1 MIGKIL
7 VYIFFA
13 TAVFS
18 SISFFLAHLGKE
30 KFLKLGRLF
39 YHLTAAGILATGA
52 YLMYL
57 ILTHQ
62 FQFAYVWEQSNTEL
76 QLPLLMSTFYSGQE
90 GSFMLWL
97 TMTAV
102 IGIFLLN
109 YVSKGD
115 RLEPQVMSIFSLIVA
130 FLAFI
135 LILKSPF
142 LFVWEKFA
150 GDVEFG
156 FVPQEGRGLNPL
168 LQNFWITI
176 HPPTLFLGF
185 SSLAAPFCFA
195 IGTLMKNRYND
206 WIKFSMPWLLF
217 SGMVLGLGIMMGGY
231 WAYGV
236 LGWGGYWAWD
246 PVENSSFIP
255 WLIIVASIHTMIAQK
270 RTGGYKK
277 TNLILCITAYLLVLY
292 STFLTRSGIL
302 GDSSVHSF
310 VDPGYEVYLSLIVF
324 ISVFILISITAI
336 LYRYR
341 ELKALNSETNKMLS
355 RESTLFIGSI
365 TLCAAAL
372 VIFAGTTWPIFQK
385 GTIDQEFYNRMNLP
399 IAILIALINGI
410 SLLLKWKQNDER
422 RFFKSILF
430 PLTLSFIITMGLVF
444 VGVQDFLIALFA
456 LASLFTFFVNA
467 ELAVNAFRK
476 NKSYTGAYIAHIGIA
491 LIFLGIIGSSKYSK
505 EENLSL
511 ELNMPQNA
519 FGYTLTYIG
528 ATPFQDP
535 NNKTDTKYHF
545 NVKVEKD
552 NQEML
557 LQPVMYYS
565 EYSKGLMKNPDI
577 ANFVTKDFYLSPMG
591 LVEPELFSDDE
602 LIELKKGEEKKIG
615 NVNVQF
621 NDFDFGNI
629 DKGGKEIQSGNY
641 TIGAVIKVKDSK
653 YTETLEPK
661 IKYTEGNP
669 EYLVAKITGNDIY
682 NFYFV
687 KMIVK
692 GEDQGGPTATIAV
705 VNNKNASLTPKAD
718 ETLVLT
724 ASVKPFI
731 NVLWTGTLVL
741 VLGFFISILRRR
753 KELSKYTV

>member
-1 MIGKIL
+1 MTGKIL
-7 VYIFFA
+7 IHIFFV
-13 TAVFS
+13 TAM
-18 SISFFLAHLGKE
+18 ISCLSFYMVHLGKE
-30 KFLKLGRLF
+30 KYLKFGRLF
-39 YHLTAAGILATGA
+39 FHVTAVGILSTSA
-52 YLMYL
+52 YFMYL

-62 FQFAYVWEQSNTEL
+62 FQFAYIWEQSSTDL

-97 TMTAV
+97 TMTAI

-115 RLEPQVMSIFSLIVA
+115 RLEPQVMSVFTLILA
-130 FLAFI
+130 FLSFI

-142 LFVWEKFA
+142 LYVWEKFA
-150 GDVEFG
+150 GDVEIG
-156 FVPQEGRGLNPL
+156 FMPPEGRGLNPL
-168 LQNFWITI
+168 LQNYWIVI

-217 SGMVLGLGIMMGGY
+217 SGMILGLGIMMGGY

-255 WLIIVASIHTMIAQK
+255 WLVIVAAIHTMIAQK

-277 TNLILCITAYLLVLY
+277 TNLMLCISAYLLVLY

-310 VDPGYEVYLSLIVF
+310 VDPGFEVYVALIVF
-324 ISVFILISITAI
+324 ISLFTLIAIAAI

-341 ELKALNSETNKMLS
+341 ELKSLNAETNKMLS

-372 VIFAGTTWPIFQK
+372 VILAGTSWPIFSK
-385 GTIDQEFYNRMNLP
+385 GSIDAEFYNKMNLP

-410 SLLLKWKQNDER
+410 SLLLKWKQNDEKK
-422 RFFKSILF
+422 FFVSLIF
-430 PLTLSFIITMGLVF
+430 PLTLAFVVTIGLVI

-456 LASLFTFFVNA
+456 LAALFTFFVNA

-476 NKSYTGAYIAHIGIA
+476 NKSSIGAYIAHIGIA
-491 LIFLGIIGSSKYSK
+491 LIFLGIIASSKYSK

-511 ELNMPQNA
+511 ELNKPVDA
-519 FGYTLTYIG
+519 FGYTLTYLG

-535 NNKTDTKYHF
+535 NNQRDTKYHF
-545 NVKVEKD
+545 NVRIEKD
-552 NQEML
+552 NKELL

-577 ANFVTKDFYLSPMG
+577 ANFATKDFYLSPMG
-591 LVEPELFSDDE
+591 LVEPEVFAENE
-602 LIELKKGEEKKIG
+602 LHELKKGEEKKIDDLTI
-615 NVNVQF
+615 QF
-621 NDFDFGNI
+621 TDFDFGNI
-629 DKGGKEIQSGNY
+629 EMGGKEIQTGNY
-641 TIGAVIKVKDSK
+641 TIGALLKVKDSK
-653 YTETLEPK
+653 YTENLEPR
-661 IKYTEGNP
+661 IKYTDGNP
-669 EYLVAKITGNDIY
+669 EYLTARITGNDKY
-682 NFYFV
+682 SFYFV
-687 KMIVK
+687 KMSIK
-692 GEDQGGPTATIAV
+692 GEDQGGATATIAV
-705 VNNKNASLTPKAD
+705 VNNLNKSDTPKAD

-724 ASVKPFI
+724 ASIKPFI
-731 NVLWTGTLVL
+731 NILWTGTGVL
-741 VLGFFISILRRR
+741 VLGFFLSILKRR
-753 KELSKYTV
+753 KELRG

>member
-1 MIGKIL
+1 MIGKFL
-7 VYIFFA
+7 VYIFFT
-13 TAVFS
+13 TALLS

-30 KFLKLGRLF
+30 KFLKFGRVF
-39 YHLTAAGILATGA
+39 YHLTAAGILSTAA

-62 FQFAYVWEQSNTEL
+62 FQFAYVWEQSSTDL
-76 QLPLLMSTFYSGQE
+76 QTPLLMSTFYSGQE
-90 GSFMLWL
+90 GSFMLW
-97 TMTAV
+97 TTWTAI
-102 IGIFLLN
+102 IGIFLLH

-115 RLEPQVMSIFSLIVA
+115 RLEPQVMSIFTLIVT

-142 LFVWEKFA
+142 LYVWEKFA
-150 GDVEFG
+150 GDVEAG
-156 FVPQEGRGLNPL
+156 FIPQQGRGLNPL
-168 LQNFWITI
+168 LQNFWIVI

-217 SGMVLGLGIMMGGY
+217 SGMILGLGIMMGGY

-255 WLIIVASIHTMIAQK
+255 WLVIVASIHTMIAQK

-277 TNLILCITAYLLVLY
+277 TNLILCISAYLLVLY

-310 VDPGYEVYLSLIVF
+310 VDPGYEVYLALVVF
-324 ISVFILISITAI
+324 ISLFTLISVVAI
-336 LYRYR
+336 LYRYKQ
-341 ELKALNSETNKMLS
+341 LKALSSETNKMLS

-372 VIFAGTTWPIFQK
+372 VILAGTSWPIFSK
-385 GTIDQEFYNRMNLP
+385 GTIDAQFYNKMNLP

-410 SLLLKWKQNDER
+410 SLLLKWKQNDEKS
-422 RFFKSILF
+422 FFKSLLF
-430 PLTLSFIITMGLVF
+430 PLTLAFVVTIGLVI

-456 LASLFTFFVNA
+456 LAALFTFFVNA

-476 NKSYTGAYIAHIGIA
+476 NKSSIGAYIAHVGLA
-491 LIFLGIIGSSKYSK
+491 LVFLGIIASSKYSR

-511 ELNMPQNA
+511 ELNKPVVA
-519 FGYTLTYIG
+519 FGYTLTYLG
-528 ATPFQDP
+528 ATPFEDP

-545 NVKVEKD
+545 NVRVEKD
-552 NQEML
+552 NKELL

-577 ANFVTKDFYLSPMG
+577 ANFATKDFYLSPMG
-591 LVEPELFSDDE
+591 LVEPEVFSEDQ
-602 LIELKKGEEKKIG
+602 LHELKKGEEIKIG
-615 NVNVQF
+615 DVTVQF

-629 DKGGKEIQSGNY
+629 EKGGKEIQSGNY
-641 TIGAVIKVKDSK
+641 TIGSVLKVKDSK

-661 IKYTEGNP
+661 IKYTDGNP
-669 EYLVAKITGNDIY
+669 EYMAARISGNDKY
-682 NFYFV
+682 SFYFV
-687 KMIVK
+687 KMSIK
-692 GEDQGGPTATIAV
+692 GEEEGGATATIAV
-705 VNNKNASLTPKAD
+705 VNNKDTSPAPKAD

-724 ASVKPFI
+724 ASIKPFI
-731 NVLWTGTLVL
+731 NILWTGTGILVF
-741 VLGFFISILRRR
+741 GFFLSILKRR
-753 KELSKYTV
+753 KELKM

>member
-1 MIGKIL
+1 MIGKVL
-7 VYIFFA
+7 VYIFFT
-13 TAVFS
+13 TALLSCV
-18 SISFFLAHLGKE
+18 SFFLTHLGKE
-30 KFLKLGRLF
+30 KFLKFGRIF
-39 YHLTAAGILATGA
+39 YHLTAAGILATAA
-52 YLMYL
+52 YMMYL

-62 FQFAYVWEQSNTEL
+62 FQFAYIWEQSNTEL

-97 TMTAV
+97 TMTSI

-115 RLEPQVMSIFSLIVA
+115 RLEPQVMTIFSLIVA
-130 FLAFI
+130 FLSFI

-142 LFVWEKFA
+142 LYVWERFA
-150 GDVEFG
+150 GDVEVG
-156 FVPQEGRGLNPL
+156 FVPLEGRGLNPL

-217 SGMVLGLGIMMGGY
+217 SAMVLGLGIMMGGY

-255 WLIIVASIHTMIAQK
+255 WLIIVAAIHTMIAQK

-277 TNLILCITAYLLVLY
+277 TNLILCIISYLLVLY

-324 ISVFILISITAI
+324 ISLFTLISLASI
-336 LYRYR
+336 LYRYK
-341 ELKALNSETNKMLS
+341 ELRALNAETNKMLS

-422 RFFKSILF
+422 TFFKSLLF
-430 PLTLSFIITMGLVF
+430 PLTLAFVVTVGLVF
-444 VGVQDFLIALFA
+444 AGVQDFLIALFA

-476 NKSYTGAYIAHIGIA
+476 KKSSIGAYIAHLGIA
-491 LIFLGIIGSSKYSK
+491 LVFLGIIASSKYSR

-519 FGYTLTYIG
+519 FGYTLTYMG

-535 NNKTDTKYHF
+535 SNETDTKYHF

-552 NQEML
+552 NKEML
-557 LQPVMYYS
+557 LKPVMYYS
-565 EYSKGLMKNPDI
+565 EYSKGIMKNPDI

-591 LVEPELFSDDE
+591 LVEPQLFSEDE
-602 LIELKKGEEKKIG
+602 LIELKQGEVKKVG
-615 NVNVQF
+615 NVTVQF

-641 TIGAVIKVKDSK
+641 TIGAIIKVKDSK

-669 EYLVAKITGNDIY
+669 EYLVAKITGNDTY

-687 KMIVK
+687 KMAVK
-692 GEDQGGPTATIAV
+692 GEVDGGPTATIAV

-731 NVLWTGTLVL
+731 NVLWTGTVVL
-741 VLGFFISILRRR
+741 VLGFFLSILKRR
-753 KELSKYTV
+753 KELSK

>member
-1 MIGKIL
+1 MIGKVL

-18 SISFFLAHLGKE
+18 CISFFLAHLGKE
-30 KFLKLGRLF
+30 KFLKFGRIF
-39 YHLTAAGILATGA
+39 YHLTAAGILATAA
-52 YLMYL
+52 YMMYL

-62 FQFAYVWEQSNTEL
+62 FQFAYIWEQSNSEL

-109 YVSKGD
+109 YVSRGD
-115 RLEPQVMSIFSLIVA
+115 RLEPQVMTIFSLIVA
-130 FLAFI
+130 FLSFI

-142 LFVWEKFA
+142 LYVWEKFA
-150 GDVEFG
+150 GDVEVG
-156 FVPQEGRGLNPL
+156 FVPLDGRGLNPL

-217 SGMVLGLGIMMGGY
+217 SAMILGLGIMMGGY

-255 WLIIVASIHTMIAQK
+255 WLVIVAAIHTMIAQK

-324 ISVFILISITAI
+324 ISLFTLISITAI
-336 LYRYR
+336 LYRYK
-341 ELKALNSETNKMLS
+341 ELRALNAETNKMLS

-422 RFFKSILF
+422 TFFRSLLF
-430 PLTLSFIITMGLVF
+430 PLTLAFVVTIGLVF

-476 NKSYTGAYIAHIGIA
+476 KKSSIGAYVAHLGIA
-491 LIFLGIIGSSKYSK
+491 LVFLGIIASSKYSR

-511 ELNMPQNA
+511 ELNRPQNA
-519 FGYTLTYIG
+519 FGYTLTYMG

-545 NVKVEKD
+545 NVKVERD
-552 NQEML
+552 NKEML

-591 LVEPELFSDDE
+591 LVEPELFSEDE

-615 NVNVQF
+615 NVSVQF

-641 TIGAVIKVKDSK
+641 TIGAIIKVKDTK

-661 IKYTEGNP
+661 IKYTEGNA

-687 KMIVK
+687 KMTVK
-692 GEDQGGPTATIAV
+692 GEDDGGPTATIAV
-705 VNNKNASLTPKAD
+705 VNSKNGSLTPKAD

-731 NVLWTGTLVL
+731 NVLWTGTVVL
-741 VLGFFISILRRR
+741 VLGFFLSILKRRR
-753 KELSKYTV
+753 ELRM

>member
-1 MIGKIL
+1 MIGKGL
-7 VYIFFA
+7 TYIFFT
-13 TAVFS
+13 TALLS
-18 SISFFLAHLGKE
+18 CISFFLVHLGKE
-30 KFLKLGRLF
+30 KFLKFGRLF
-39 YHLTAAGILATGA
+39 YHLTAIGILSTAA

-62 FQFAYVWEQSNTEL
+62 FQFAYVWEQSSTDL

-97 TMTAV
+97 TMTSI

-115 RLEPQVMSIFSLIVA
+115 RLEPQVMTIFSLIVA

-142 LFVWEKFA
+142 LYVWEKFA
-150 GDVEFG
+150 GDVEVG
-156 FVPQEGRGLNPL
+156 FIPPEGRGLNPL
-168 LQNFWITI
+168 LQNYWIVI

-217 SGMVLGLGIMMGGY
+217 SGMILGLGIMMGGY

-255 WLIIVASIHTMIAQK
+255 WLVIVAAIHTMIAQK

-324 ISVFILISITAI
+324 ISLFTLISITAI
-336 LYRYR
+336 LYRYK

-372 VIFAGTTWPIFQK
+372 VILAGTSWPLFSK
-385 GTIDQEFYNRMNLP
+385 GSIDAEFYNKMNLP

-410 SLLLKWKQNDER
+410 SLLLKWKQNDEKN
-422 RFFKSILF
+422 FFKSLLF
-430 PLTLSFIITMGLVF
+430 PLTLAFVVTVGLVI
-444 VGVQDFLIALFA
+444 VGVKDFLIALFA
-456 LASLFTFFVNA
+456 LAALFTFFVNA

-476 NKSYTGAYIAHIGIA
+476 NKSSIGAYIAHLGLA
-491 LIFLGIIGSSKYSK
+491 LIFLGIIASSKYSQ

-511 ELNMPQNA
+511 ELNKPVTA
-519 FGYTLTYIG
+519 FGYTLTYLG
-528 ATPFQDP
+528 ATPFEDP
-535 NNKTDTKYHF
+535 NNKIDTKYHF
-545 NVKVEKD
+545 NVRVEKD
-552 NQEML
+552 NKEML

-577 ANFVTKDFYLSPMG
+577 ANFATKDFYLSPMG
-591 LVEPELFSDDE
+591 LVEPEVFAEDE
-602 LIELKKGEEKKIG
+602 LHELKKDEEKKIG
-615 NVNVQF
+615 DLTVQF

-629 DKGGKEIQSGNY
+629 QKGGEEIQSGNY
-641 TIGAVIKVKDSK
+641 TIGAVLKVKDSK

-661 IKYTEGNP
+661 IKYTDGNP
-669 EYLVAKITGNDIY
+669 EFMAAKISGNDKY

-687 KMIVK
+687 KMSVK
-692 GEDQGGPTATIAV
+692 GEEQGGATATFAI
-705 VNNKNASLTPKAD
+705 VNNKDTAPKSKAD

-724 ASVKPFI
+724 ASIKPFI
-731 NVLWTGTLVL
+731 NILWTGTGVL
-741 VLGFFISILRRR
+741 VFGFFLSILKRR
-753 KELSKYTV
+753 KELRG

>member
-1 MIGKIL
+1 MIGKVL
-7 VYIFFA
+7 VYIFFT
-13 TAVFS
+13 TALLS
-18 SISFFLAHLGKE
+18 CISFFLTHLGKE
-30 KFLKLGRLF
+30 KFLKFGRIF
-39 YHLTAAGILATGA
+39 YHLTAAGILATAA
-52 YLMYL
+52 YMMYL

-62 FQFAYVWEQSNTEL
+62 FQFAYIWEQSNTEL

-115 RLEPQVMSIFSLIVA
+115 RLEPQVMTIFSLIVA
-130 FLAFI
+130 FLSFI

-142 LFVWEKFA
+142 LYVWEKFA
-150 GDVEFG
+150 GDVELG

-217 SGMVLGLGIMMGGY
+217 SAMILGLGIMMGGY

-255 WLIIVASIHTMIAQK
+255 WLVIVAAIHTMIAQK

-324 ISVFILISITAI
+324 ISLFTLISVTAI
-336 LYRYR
+336 FYRYK
-341 ELKALNSETNKMLS
+341 ELKALNAETNKMLS

-422 RFFKSILF
+422 TFFKSLLF
-430 PLTLSFIITMGLVF
+430 PLTLAFVVTVGLVF
-444 VGVQDFLIALFA
+444 IGVQDFLIALFA

-476 NKSYTGAYIAHIGIA
+476 KKSSIGAYIAHIGIA
-491 LIFLGIIGSSKYSK
+491 LVFLGIIASSKYSK

-511 ELNMPQNA
+511 ELNRPQNA
-519 FGYTLTYIG
+519 FGYTLTYMG

-535 NNKTDTKYHF
+535 SNKTDTKYHF

-552 NQEML
+552 NKEMM

-565 EYSKGLMKNPDI
+565 EYSKGIMKNPDI

-591 LVEPELFSDDE
+591 LVEPELFSEDE
-602 LIELKKGEEKKIG
+602 LLELKKGEEKKIG
-615 NVNVQF
+615 NVSVQF

-641 TIGAVIKVKDSK
+641 TIGAIIKVKDIK

-687 KMIVK
+687 KMAVK

-731 NVLWTGTLVL
+731 NVLWTGTVVL
-741 VLGFFISILRRR
+741 VLGFFLSILKRR
-753 KELSKYTV
+753 KELRS

>member
-1 MIGKIL
+1 MIGKVL
-7 VYIFFA
+7 TYIFFT
-13 TAVFS
+13 TALLSCV
-18 SISFFLAHLGKE
+18 SFFLAHLGKE
-30 KFLKLGRLF
+30 KFLKFGRLF
-39 YHLTAAGILATGA
+39 YHITAVGVLSTAA

-62 FQFAYVWEQSNTEL
+62 FQFAYVWEQSSTDL

-97 TMTAV
+97 TMTSL

-115 RLEPQVMSIFSLIVA
+115 RLEPQVMTIFSLIIA

-142 LFVWEKFA
+142 LYVWEKFA

-156 FVPQEGRGLNPL
+156 FIPPEGRGLNPL
-168 LQNFWITI
+168 LQNYWIVI

-217 SGMVLGLGIMMGGY
+217 SGMILGLGIMMGGY

-255 WLIIVASIHTMIAQK
+255 WLVIVAAIHTMIAQK

-324 ISVFILISITAI
+324 ISLFTIISVTAI
-336 LYRYR
+336 LYRYKD
-341 ELKALNSETNKMLS
+341 LKALNSETNKMLS

-372 VIFAGTTWPIFQK
+372 VILAGTSWPIFSK
-385 GTIDQEFYNRMNLP
+385 GSIDAEFYNKMNLP

-410 SLLLKWKQNDER
+410 SLLLKWKQNDEKN
-422 RFFKSILF
+422 FFKSLLF
-430 PLTLSFIITMGLVF
+430 PLTLAFVVTIGLVI
-444 VGVQDFLIALFA
+444 VGVKDFLIALFA
-456 LASLFTFFVNA
+456 LAALFTFFVNA

-476 NKSYTGAYIAHIGIA
+476 NKSSIGAYIAHLGLA
-491 LIFLGIIGSSKYSK
+491 LIFLGIIASSKYSQ

-511 ELNMPQNA
+511 ELNKPVTA
-519 FGYTLTYIG
+519 FGYTLTYLG
-528 ATPFQDP
+528 ATPFEDP
-535 NNKTDTKYHF
+535 NNKIDTKYHF

-552 NQEML
+552 NKEML

-577 ANFVTKDFYLSPMG
+577 ANFATKDFYLSPMG
-591 LVEPELFSDDE
+591 LVEPEVFAEDE
-602 LIELKKGEEKKIG
+602 LHELKKDEEKKIG
-615 NVNVQF
+615 DLTVQF

-629 DKGGKEIQSGNY
+629 QKGGEEIQSGNY
-641 TIGAVIKVKDSK
+641 TIGAVLKVKDSK

-661 IKYTEGNP
+661 IKYTDGNP
-669 EYLVAKITGNDIY
+669 EFLAAKISGNDKY

-687 KMIVK
+687 KMSVK
-692 GEDQGGPTATIAV
+692 GEEQGGATATIAI
-705 VNNKNASLTPKAD
+705 VNNKDKTPKLKTD

-724 ASVKPFI
+724 ASIKPFI
-731 NVLWTGTLVL
+731 NILWTGTGILVI
-741 VLGFFISILRRR
+741 GFFLSILKRR
-753 KELSKYTV
+753 KELRR

>member
-1 MIGKIL
+1 MTGRIL
-7 VYIFFA
+7 IYIFFS
-13 TAVFS
+13 TAV
-18 SISFFLAHLGKE
+18 ISCICFFLAASGRD
-30 KFLKLGRLF
+30 KFLRAGRIF
-39 YHLTAAGILATGA
+39 YHLTAVGILSTAA

-62 FQFAYVWEQSNTEL
+62 FQFAYIWEQSSTDL
-76 QLPLLMSTFYSGQE
+76 QTPLLMSTFYSGQE
-90 GSFMLWL
+90 GSFMLWT
-97 TMTAV
+97 TMTAI
-102 IGIFLLN
+102 IGIFLLS

-115 RLEPQVMSIFSLIVA
+115 RLEPQVMSIFTLIVA

-142 LFVWEKFA
+142 LYVWEKFA
-150 GDVEFG
+150 EDVEPG
-156 FVPQEGRGLNPL
+156 FVPPEGRGLNPL
-168 LQNFWITI
+168 LQNYWIVI

-206 WIKFSMPWLLF
+206 WIKFSLPWLLF
-217 SGMVLGLGIMMGGY
+217 SGMILGLGIMMGGY

-255 WLIIVASIHTMIAQK
+255 WLVIVAAIHTMIAQK

-277 TNLILCITAYLLVLY
+277 TNLVLCISAYLLVLY

-310 VDPGYEVYLSLIVF
+310 VDPGYEVYLALIVF
-324 ISVFILISITAI
+324 ISLFTLISIAAI
-336 LYRYR
+336 FYRFR
-341 ELKALNSETNKMLS
+341 ELKALSAETNNMLS

-372 VIFAGTTWPIFQK
+372 VILAGTSWPIFQK
-385 GTIDQEFYNRMNLP
+385 GSIDAEFYNKMNLP

-410 SLLLKWKQNDER
+410 SLLLKWKQNDEKK
-422 RFFKSILF
+422 FFQSLIF
-430 PLTLSFIITMGLVF
+430 PLSLAVIVTVGLVI
-444 VGVQDFLIALFA
+444 VGVKDFLIALFA
-456 LASLFTFFVNA
+456 LASLFAFFVNA

-476 NKSYTGAYIAHIGIA
+476 KKSSIGAYIAHLGIS
-491 LIFLGIIGSSKYSK
+491 LIFLGIIASSKYSK

-511 ELNMPQNA
+511 ELNKPVDA
-519 FGYTLTYIG
+519 FGYRLTYLG
-528 ATPFQDP
+528 ATPFEDP

-545 NVKVEKD
+545 NVRIEKD
-552 NQEML
+552 NKEML

-577 ANFVTKDFYLSPMG
+577 ANFATKDFYLSPMG
-591 LVEPELFSDDE
+591 LVEAEAFSEDE
-602 LIELKKGEEKKIG
+602 LVELKKGEEKKIG
-615 NVNVQF
+615 NISVF
-621 NDFDFGNI
+621 FDDFDFGNI
-629 DKGGKEIQSGNY
+629 QKGGQEIQSGNY
-641 TIGAVIKVKDSK
+641 TIGAVIKVKDSRF
-653 YTETLEPK
+653 TETLEPK
-661 IKYTEGNP
+661 IKYTDGNP
-669 EYLVAKITGNDIY
+669 EYLAAKISGNDVFS
-682 NFYFV
+682 FYFV
-687 KMIVK
+687 KMSVK
-692 GEDQGGPTATIAV
+692 GEEQGGPTAVIAV
-705 VNNKNASLTPKAD
+705 VNKNTSANKPKAD

-731 NVLWTGTLVL
+731 NVLWTGTAVL
-741 VLGFFISILRRR
+741 VIGFFLSIIKRR
-753 KELSKYTV
+753 KELGSHN